1 MGEED
6 SFEKD
11 FEWALKNGD
20 IDQVKM
26 SVNKVLFDTLEG
38 KNSNP
43 RPYPSPTLSTRT
55 HTPSLDSDSVC
66 Q

>member
-43 RPYPSPTLSTRT
+43 RPYPSPTL
-55 HTPSLDSDSVC
+55 DSDSHSVSRLC
-66 Q
+66 LCL